1 MTERKK
7 PRTPG
12 PAPESPGDELELREQ
27 SGILPSEAAVVKA
40 LGIPVGF
47 VEATDPGDVM
57 AGILAEIAAAGS
69 VEKALAAG
77 ITEGLQFYAGKV
89 LTFLDFKYQP
99 SEFDPEGWPFVVIK
113 AADEDGAAHTLTTGA
128 KSVVTILALARKTGD
143 LPFNARVDVVEFDTG
158 EGERRRAVK
167 LVAP

>member
-1 MTERKK
+1 MAPKDKDKDKAGTDLAEQ
-7 PRTPG
+7 RTTT
-12 PAPESPGDELELREQ
+12 
-27 SGILPSEAAVVKA
+27 GILPSERELIEF
-40 LGIPVGF
+40 LGIPVGA
-47 VEATDPGDVM
+47 VDVTDPNDVM

-77 ITEGLQFYAGKV
+77 VTEGLQAYVGHE
-89 LTFLDFKYQP
+89 LSIIDFKYQP

-113 AADEDGAAHTLTTGA
+113 AATKEGEALTLTTGA
-128 KSVVTILALARKTGD
+128 KQVVTLLALARRTGE
-143 LPFNARVDVVEFDTG
+143 LPFRARVDVVEFDTP